1 MTNDPYE
8 QVPPPEPTD
17 GPQEPVN
24 EEELEE
30 EGHPTLPGDVDDDP
44 E

>member
-1 MTNDPYE
+1 MTE
-8 QVPPPEPTD
+8 ESVPAPEPTD
-17 GPQEPVN
+17 GPPEEVDW
-24 EEELEE
+24 EELEE